1 MWRAIGSYPPVRAGV
16 DSFPAMGPAPATL
29 NHVRRGTG
37 APMVLIHGL
46 GSYRRVWEP
55 VLDPIARE
63 RDTIAID
70 LPGFGGSPPLPDG
83 TTPTVAALAD
93 AVARF
98 LAEIEVER
106 PLVVG
111 NSLGGWIA
119 LELAK
124 RDVPGEVIAISPAGF
139 WSRAELLWL
148 RAQFA
153 ITGFSTRRLRRL
165 SERAAQSPRGR
176 RLTAGVFY
184 GHPERVPPADV
195 VAAQRNVAASP
206 GFYPTLDAMVRDRF
220 TGGAAVRGP
229 VTIAWGKLDR
239 LLFPWQARRALGQM
253 PQARYVALAEGGHVP
268 TWDVP
273 EELVRL
279 VLGA

>member
-1 MWRAIGSYPPVRAGV
+1 
-16 DSFPAMGPAPATL
+16 MGRSPATL
-29 NHVRRGTG
+29 NHVRRGAG
-37 APMVLIHGL
+37 APVVLIHGL

-63 RDTIAID
+63 RDTIAVD
-70 LPGFGGSPPLPDG
+70 LPGFGDSPPLPDG

-98 LAEIEVER
+98 LEEIEVER

-153 ITGFSTRRLRRL
+153 ITGFSMRRLRRL
-165 SERAAQSPRGR
+165 SERAAQTPRGR
-176 RLTAGVFY
+176 RLTASVFY
-184 GHPERVPPADV
+184 GHPERVPPADL

-220 TGGAAVRGP
+220 TDGAAVREP
-229 VTIAWGKLDR
+229 VTIAWGKLDH

-253 PQARYVALAEGGHVP
+253 PQARYVALADGGHVP

-273 EELVRL
+273 EELVGL